1 LDLLQFTGN
10 VKKSRTGLAGVK
22 NRKANCR
29 SLKDIL
35 IAMSTLK
42 IRQTCISI
50 FLILTSIGM
59 YSCGGDD
66 KECIDTSRID
76 ENAVC
81 TQQYDPVCGCDN
93 KTYGNTCQAEA
104 AGVISWIPGECEAS
118 G

>member
-1 LDLLQFTGN
+1 
-10 VKKSRTGLAGVK
+10 
-22 NRKANCR
+22 
-29 SLKDIL
+29 
-35 IAMSTLK
+35 MSTLK

-93 KTYGNTCQAEA
+93 KTYGNPCQAEA
-104 AGVISWIPGECEAS
+104 AGVISWIPGECEAD